1 MSEQKINMK
10 QNYRYPVIL
19 LVCVILGGIAGVV
32 LGEKATIVKPIGQ
45 IFINLLFTLIIPLV
59 FFSIASAISG
69 FKDLARLGKML
80 GSVIGVFVFTGAIAS
95 IIMLIL
101 IQFIPYGQG
110 IVITAA
116 EAGEAA
122 KLSIGD
128 HLVNMFTVSDFPDLI
143 SRSHMMPLIVFSILF
158 GVAVAMLGDKGE
170 AVHRGLVNI
179 SEVIY
184 QMIGMLMKVAPI
196 GLAAYFAN
204 LTGIYGPSLLGTYA
218 KAMALF
224 YPTLFAYFFI
234 FFSLYAYMAAGKEGI
249 KAYFKNIFAPAVN
262 AIGTR
267 SSAATIPV
275 NLEACN
281 RIGVPQDVS
290 SVVLPMG
297 ATMHMDGSC
306 LSCIFK
312 ITVLS
317 AIFGI
322 PFEGLGTYAFAV
334 LVAVFSATAISA
346 VPGGGA
352 VGEAMIVTM
361 FGFPA
366 EALPIV
372 IMLGQLCDPI
382 TTMVNSTGDTVAS
395 MMVTRLL
402 EGPGWMSRNLSG
414 LQNKNW

>member
-281 RIGVPQDVS
+281 RIGVPRTS
-290 SVVLPMG
+290 AAWCCPWAPL
-297 ATMHMDGSC
+297 
-306 LSCIFK
+306 CIW
-312 ITVLS
+312 TAPAS
-317 AIFGI
+317 
-322 PFEGLGTYAFAV
+322 
-334 LVAVFSATAISA
+334 AVFLRSLCSARFSA
-346 VPGGGA
+346 SPLRGWA
-352 VGEAMIVTM
+352 LTPSPYWSPSSAPRRSRRC
-361 FGFPA
+361 PA
-366 EALPIV
+366 A
-372 IMLGQLCDPI
+372 
-382 TTMVNSTGDTVAS
+382 A
-395 MMVTRLL
+395 R
-402 EGPGWMSRNLSG
+402 
-414 LQNKNW
+414 

>member
-1 MSEQKINMK
+1 MSEQKIQVK
-10 QNYRYPVIL
+10 ANYRFPVIL
-19 LVCVILGGIAGVV
+19 LISVILGGVAGVF
-32 LGEKATIVKPIGQ
+32 LGEKATIFKPLGQ

-69 FKDLARLGKML
+69 FSDLSRLGKML

-95 IIMLIL
+95 VFMLIL

-110 IVITAA
+110 LVITTSSTA
-116 EAGEAA
+116 EAAQLSLGE
-122 KLSIGD
+122 
-128 HLVNMFTVSDFPDLI
+128 HLVNMFTVSDFPELLSK
-143 SRSHMMPLIVFSILF
+143 SRMMPLIVFAIFF
-158 GVAVAMLGDKGE
+158 GVAVAMLGEKGKG
-170 AVHRGLVNI
+170 VHQGLINI
-179 SEVIY
+179 SEVIFK
-184 QMIGMLMKVAPI
+184 MIGLLMKAAPI

-224 YPTLFAYFFI
+224 YPTLFFYFFI
-234 FFSLYAYMAAGKEGI
+234 FFAFYAYMAAGKDGI
-249 KAYFKNIFAPAVN
+249 KAFFKNIFPAAVN

-267 SSAATIPV
+267 SSAATIPL

-334 LVAVFSATAISA
+334 MVAVFSATAISA

-361 FGFPA
+361 FGFPP

-382 TTMVNSTGDTVAS
+382 TTMVNSTGDSVAS
-395 MMVTRLL
+395 MMITRIL
-402 EGPGWMSRNLSG
+402 EGPQWLSRNLSG